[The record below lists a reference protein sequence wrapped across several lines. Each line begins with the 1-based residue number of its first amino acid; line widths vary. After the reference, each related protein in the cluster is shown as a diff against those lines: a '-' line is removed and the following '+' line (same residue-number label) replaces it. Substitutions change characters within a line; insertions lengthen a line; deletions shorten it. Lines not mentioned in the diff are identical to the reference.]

1 MEVGGARKN
10 GRAPVLSCSHYFQAP
25 ATQATQRKG
34 KAILKIPLLRT
45 PMGIWIC
52 MHMYVRELI
61 FFICHKTK
69 TTLLYLCCISVHMI
83 VGLNAQSAGRYAL
96 ILSSTFRFR
105 YSCSLAET
113 RYLQHHPFIKY
124 LLWQAEAYLYLHG
137 ALSCIGRALML
148 FRALTSMAASRR
160 PKKKNNQPTD

>member
-1 MEVGGARKN
+1 MVITVVNTKHMLFNLIFCRKVLSLSQNPKNSRRSRRLEVGGARKN

-45 PMGIWIC
+45 PMWIWIC

-96 ILSSTFRFR
+96 IL
-105 YSCSLAET
+105 
-113 RYLQHHPFIKY
+113 
-124 LLWQAEAYLYLHG
+124 
-137 ALSCIGRALML
+137 
-148 FRALTSMAASRR
+148 
-160 PKKKNNQPTD
+160 